1 MTRTNGHYIRPV
13 AFQLW
18 FVFSQGV
25 LIQTSKNSSLVSC
38 GISPLARYVINICSL
53 SHFWKCD
60 WLNDPFGILGAE
72 ADNFGR
78 SVGCA
83 GCSGYYSSFWLGPQ
97 KTRPYT
103 LDSSIAECFRHFAV
117 CWISPFNFK
126 HIIWLPIFSDPF
138 IYLFIYLCVHR
149 NVSSAGIEARQALRL
164 KEGLVEALLYL
175 VRGAID
181 QNHMDNKS
189 VENVI
194 CVLRNLSYRC
204 EEVVNPNY
212 DKQQPPGTA
221 SVGAA
226 GGSGQSRATAQHSGQ
241 LLFSNFDLLFF

>member
-1 MTRTNGHYIRPV
+1 M
-13 AFQLW
+13 
-18 FVFSQGV
+18 
-25 LIQTSKNSSLVSC
+25 
-38 GISPLARYVINICSL
+38 
-53 SHFWKCD
+53 
-60 WLNDPFGILGAE
+60 
-72 ADNFGR
+72 
-78 SVGCA
+78 
-83 GCSGYYSSFWLGPQ
+83 
-97 KTRPYT
+97 
-103 LDSSIAECFRHFAV
+103 
-117 CWISPFNFK
+117 
-126 HIIWLPIFSDPF
+126 
-138 IYLFIYLCVHR
+138 
-149 NVSSAGIEARQALRL
+149 SSAGIEARQALRL

-221 SVGAA
+221 SGGAA

-241 LLFSNFDLLFF
+241 LLFSNIYFLFFISSIMVTSVACFYLTWFKSSSPLSILYVTAVKISRKPHISFFLY